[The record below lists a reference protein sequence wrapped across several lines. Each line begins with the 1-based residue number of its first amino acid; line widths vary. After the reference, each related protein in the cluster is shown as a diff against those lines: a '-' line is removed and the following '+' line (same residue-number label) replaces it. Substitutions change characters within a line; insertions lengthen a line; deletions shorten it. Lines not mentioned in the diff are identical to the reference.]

1 MVPGPVKDALPA
13 RKVSS
18 AVKLLNDWVQPF
30 KPGVGACPAGHQI
43 GSLVAIASAAA
54 SVARGCNSPAAF
66 TTATVVFS
74 GTESRMGL
82 SAGLPAGCGSGAEL
96 ASSAGAASPLGGAA
110 SSAGAG
116 VASPSTRG
124 ANSTVGTGVASPLD
138 STVSTV
144 TVPGF
149 SPVGSSPAG
158 SSVACASGGVPPSAY
173 TTVVPTA
180 LKTKTAM
187 IVNERRNAR
196 AFSNIDP
203 PPEKKHTNKSISPLD
218 YTVLKGQSQRAKG
231 YSQSVGTYGG
241 SIGRNGK

>member
-18 AVKLLNDWVQPF
+18 AVKLLNDCVQPF
-30 KPGVGACPAGHQI
+30 APGVGAWPAGHQI

-54 SVARGCNSPAAF
+54 SVARGCNSPSAF

-74 GTESRMGL
+74 GTESRIGL
-82 SAGLPAGCGSGAEL
+82 SAGLPAACGSGAEL
-96 ASSAGAASPLGGAA
+96 ASSAGAGSPLGGAA

-124 ANSTVGTGVASPLD
+124 ANSTVGTGVASPFV

-149 SPVGSSPAG
+149 SPAG
-158 SSVACASGGVPPSAY
+158 ASVACASGGVSPSAY

-180 LKTKTAM
+180 LNTKTAM
-187 IVNERRNAR
+187 IVNERR
-196 AFSNIDP
+196 
-203 PPEKKHTNKSISPLD
+203 
-218 YTVLKGQSQRAKG
+218 
-231 YSQSVGTYGG
+231 
-241 SIGRNGK
+241 